1 MSINGGRAMKNNYTK
16 RGISVLLAV
25 MLMLSVFNSAAFAW
39 AEGGIVE
46 IYEMEI
52 CYEDGVTPVPDK
64 DENGEDFVLE
74 IMESEK
80 LQLTYKLIGCNIP
93 EGGYV
98 RWYSET
104 PTLVDVDDNGLVTAF
119 DSSKGAVIQLWID
132 NEVKSVPLIGGIMGS
147 MIENAL
153 FNDTVNVDSMD
164 TDQIIGIIEMLFGEN
179 STYGAYTSGFVSSLK
194 EYLKKLNCS
203 IHAELCDENGN
214 VLVED
219 SVKVLVTKSDK
230 WYANFLPNGTHIT
243 NKESIETTVAVGSTV
258 KLEALTTPKRLNYG
272 VTYSIESTSIFNQG
286 SNIAEVDED
295 GTVHF
300 KAKGTVTVVASPRSE
315 DVTEGLRSF
324 MKTANSLIAN
334 GTIDSDTAADIL
346 VDYLGLNMNK
356 TVVKALIDG
365 YVRIAQFAENN
376 QGLMDGI
383 TSGIASL
390 ADNVMKYVY
399 RDSITFTVVDAV
411 PLEDFEIEG
420 PDSVQE
426 GAQIQLAIRNIVPSI
441 GDTSDIV
448 WSSSNS
454 DIASVDE
461 KTGTVTGRDA
471 GGSLGSLSS
480 KTCTITATSTTN
492 NISKSVTIKVTGK
505 TGNYISDAVIDG
517 PDMVAV
523 GDTVKYNALIYPD
536 RNENSSYL
544 TLSWGI
550 VTGTDSET
558 GEPVYTWAD
567 KNNDVSDGIGS
578 IASDG
583 TYTSVRGGLCTIAL
597 HAVTGYSILGGY
609 YEMSNIITTLDVQN
623 DIPVTG
629 ITLTAENAGFL
640 GNNNIGTLNVEE
652 KEFGGETAYFATVKI
667 NAITPYYGRG
677 VKVTANIE
685 PAAATNA
692 DVVWHISNEDD
703 FYHENE
709 KDNSIEVRARATET
723 SSVTTRIWCETADG
737 KIASPVMTLTV
748 ARSVAVDNKIDGGDI
763 ETVVDKEIG
772 VTHTVSY
779 DGNSTS
785 NTNANHEA
793 TWFSSDEGIFTVSVL
808 DDKTGNAVITGVD
821 VGVATVY
828 CTSADGGITD
838 SRTVT
843 VYPNK
848 DYLQNVIELC
858 DTTVI
863 PKTAENKQLY
873 TKYMTK
879 LDKAYYVLYDV
890 PMVAQ
895 NVCDTTADKLLEAF
909 VNLGGYVGVGSI
921 VILDENGNEFEN
933 KNVTVDVGTF
943 SNYKNSSYDFEYK
956 VVPDNCMYSRVT
968 WTSSSD
974 AITVDKNGKCSPVD
988 NNACAATI
996 TCTIQDYLGNTISDS
1011 ANVSFSKTP
1020 VTGVK
1025 LNKSEIIGG
1034 EIGESEKLTAT
1045 VQPEGVLTIGRADI
1059 LDVYWSSSDE
1069 TVASV
1074 DEDSTVHFL
1083 KGGDCVITVTTA
1095 DGGYTAQCSVNVI
1108 TNYSALQ
1115 ALVNS
1120 YDAMGLSEADYYPNT
1135 FDAFETK
1142 MDEAKQMLAERTA
1155 SQDEVD
1161 AMYQALVSAFN
1172 SLKKYVYIDHIEIY
1186 LDGEAASEYYQY
1198 DLGALS
1204 SYSNAKLN
1212 LNVRLYPNNGSYE
1225 SVRWE
1230 SSTSFI
1236 KVNGEGVCSP
1246 SSNSSGYG
1254 KITCTVTD
1262 HFGNERTDYV
1272 WVSFAKTPV
1281 TGITISD
1288 SIVNGRPGDTKQLS
1302 ATIKPEGILGIGRAD
1317 IQDVVWASDNE
1328 DVATVSRNGLVTFVS
1343 AGMANITVTAYDG
1356 GYTAGCIATT
1366 LGDRSVLSA
1375 ALEEYK
1381 DITFS
1386 DYEYDYGILFKEA
1399 YSDAEAAMSDNTL
1412 TQTEIDEAASNL
1424 IEAASDLFS
1433 HPFIMIDN
1441 INLDWTASDLT
1452 SVKAS
1457 GTVGENNS
1465 IQLISS
1471 NIARITTSV
1480 SVKITPSVSPS
1491 DAMYSNVAWETVSS
1505 HNLNVT
1511 PNNDGT
1517 VTVKP
1522 SIGAITRIDAYGV
1535 IKVTYTDAYDRTYSR
1550 EVSVVIG
1557 KAYVTGITINTP
1569 DYTAKATDSPTTL
1582 DYELVSSSGNLN
1594 DLSNK
1599 TVNWTSSAPDIASVD
1614 ENGVVTPLDEGSAVI
1629 TARTADGGYT
1639 DSVTVTVTPDYEVL
1653 INAVNEYSALVNNSR
1668 GRYIYTE
1675 ESLDVL
1681 EAAVEDA
1688 RPVAEAQSDRQAVVN
1703 AKLEAIMSAYNALER
1718 YVPAEG
1724 LTLGIDDNETNAKMI
1739 NEGFV
1744 RYTSNSLNGK
1754 SFKLKVNPI
1763 PAGSRY
1769 EQIAFVS
1776 DSSAVT
1782 VSNNGTVTSTN
1793 STSKAAKITCTITNY
1808 DNTSYSYDI
1817 YVSFVRYGVTGIAF
1831 NGDENYFGYNG
1842 ETVTLRP
1849 EITYAEN
1856 TNNTSYFVSTCKYE
1870 SSDESVAT
1878 VDGSGK
1884 VTFVSF
1890 GKATVTA
1897 TTLDGGYTAS
1907 VDVYTTNDTRQLR
1920 ETLAS
1925 ARGITYTDYA
1935 YAYGMSFKE
1944 KYDAA
1949 LGVYNNPNSSQ
1960 SAIDN
1965 AESELSAAMAALSG
1979 HPFIAPSPRITSNGN
1994 TVEDKDIVET
2004 DDNAKVT
2011 FTPAFADGGMLKS
2024 YTFNSSSLV
2033 NATAVKNAD
2042 GSITLTRTAETGG
2055 AVLTLIATDDY
2066 DRKETV
2072 EISVTLVEKLVP
2084 CTAVTLTANGA
2095 EINGTS
2101 YTYSCGGSYSNC
2113 NLTIGYI
2120 PTPANANMIES
2131 VSYSSSSNY
2140 VKIDSSTGKITASGV
2155 LMILSSYSGTITC
2168 TVKNTDGTTV
2178 TKTVS
2183 LTVRRN

>member
-1 MSINGGRAMKNNYTK
+1 MKNNYTK
-16 RGISVLLAV
+16 RSISILLAV
-25 MLMLSVFNSAAFAW
+25 LLMLSAFNSAFYAW

-74 IMESEK
+74 VMESDK

-132 NEVKSVPLIGGIMGS
+132 NEVKSVPLIGGIMGT

-164 TDQIIGIIEMLFGEN
+164 TDQIISIIETLFGEN

-219 SVKVLVTKSDK
+219 SVKVLVKKSDK

-365 YVRIAQFAENN
+365 YIRIAQFADENSAW
-376 QGLMDGI
+376 MDSI
-383 TSGIASL
+383 TGGIASL

-420 PDSVQE
+420 PNSVQE

-441 GDTSDIV
+441 GDTSDII

-480 KTCTITATSTTN
+480 KSCTITATSTTN

-505 TGNYISDAVIDG
+505 TGNYISDAFIDG

-523 GDTVKYNALIYPD
+523 GDSVKYTAQIYPE

-544 TLSWGI
+544 TVSWGI
-550 VTGTDSET
+550 VTGTNNET
-558 GEPVYTWAD
+558 GEPEYTWAD

-583 TYTSVRGGLCTIAL
+583 TYTSVKGGLCTIAL
-597 HAVTGYSILGGY
+597 KAVTGYSILGGY
-609 YEMSNIITTLDVQN
+609 YEISSIITTLDIEN
-623 DIPVTG
+623 DIPVTA
-629 ITLTAENAGFL
+629 ITLSAENAGFW
-640 GNNNIGTLNVEE
+640 GNNNIGTLTMEE
-652 KEFGGETAYFATVKI
+652 KEIAGETAYFATVKI

-677 VKVTANIE
+677 AKVIATIE
-685 PAAATNA
+685 PAAASNTELI
-692 DVVWHISNEDD
+692 WHVSNEDD
-703 FYHENE
+703 FYSENQTE
-709 KDNSIEVRARATET
+709 NSIEVRARATELN
-723 SSVTTRIWCETADG
+723 SVTTQIWCETADG
-737 KIASPVMTLTV
+737 RKASPVMTLTV

-763 ETVVDKEIG
+763 EVEVAKDID

-779 DGNSTS
+779 DGNNTS
-785 NTNANHEA
+785 NSNANHEA
-793 TWFSSDEGIFTVSVL
+793 TWYSSDEGIFTVKAL
-808 DDKTGNAVITGVD
+808 NDKSGNAVITGVD

-838 SRTVT
+838 TKTVT

-848 DYLQNVIELC
+848 EYLHNVIDLC
-858 DTTVI
+858 DKTVI
-863 PKTAENKQLY
+863 LKTAENKRLY
-873 TKYMTK
+873 TDYMNK
-879 LDKAYYVLYDV
+879 LDKAYYILYDV
-890 PMVAQ
+890 PMAAQ

-909 VNLGGYVGVGSI
+909 VNLGGYVGAGNI
-921 VILDENGNEFEN
+921 VILDENGNEFE
-933 KNVTVDVGTF
+933 KKSVTVDVGTF

-956 VVPDNCMYSRVT
+956 VLPENCMYSRVT

-974 AITVDKNGKCSPVD
+974 KITVDNNGKCTPVD
-988 NNACAATI
+988 NSACAATI
-996 TCTIQDYLGNTISDS
+996 TCTIEDYLGNRISDS
-1011 ANVSFSKTP
+1011 ANLSFSKTP
-1020 VTGVK
+1020 VTGVT
-1025 LNKSEIIGG
+1025 LNKNEIDGG
-1034 EIGESEKLTAT
+1034 EIGNSEKLTAT
-1045 VQPEGVLTIGRADI
+1045 VQPEGVLGIGRADN
-1059 LDVYWSSSDE
+1059 LDVIWSSDNESI
-1069 TVASV
+1069 ASV
-1074 DEDSTVHFL
+1074 DADGTVHFI
-1083 KGGDCVITVTTA
+1083 KGGNCTVTVTTV
-1095 DGGYTAQCSVNVI
+1095 DGGFTAQCRVSVI
-1108 TNYSALQ
+1108 TNYSVLQ
-1115 ALVNS
+1115 ALVES
-1120 YDAMGLSEADYYPNT
+1120 YDAMGLDEADYYPNT
-1135 FDAFETK
+1135 FAAFEAK
-1142 MDEAKQMLAERTA
+1142 MDEAKAMLTERTA
-1155 SQDEVD
+1155 PQDEVD
-1161 AMYQALVSAFN
+1161 AMYEALVTAFN
-1172 SLKKYVYIDHIEIY
+1172 GLKKYVYLNNIEIY

-1212 LNVRLYPNNGSYE
+1212 LNVRLYPNNGSYQ

-1230 SSTSFI
+1230 SSTSLI
-1236 KVNGEGVCSP
+1236 KVTGEGVCSP
-1246 SSNSSGYG
+1246 TSNNSGYG

-1262 HFGNERTDYV
+1262 HFGNEFTDCV

-1281 TGITISD
+1281 TGISISQ
-1288 SIVNGRPGDTKQLS
+1288 SVISGRPGDSVQLS
-1302 ATIKPEGILGIGRAD
+1302 STIKPEGLWGIGDAD
-1317 IQDVVWASDNE
+1317 IKDVIWNSDNE
-1328 DVATVSRNGLVTFVS
+1328 SVATVSQSGSVTFVS
-1343 AGMANITVTAYDG
+1343 AGIATITVTTYDG
-1356 GYTAGCIATT
+1356 GYSASCVATT

-1399 YSDAEAAMSDNTL
+1399 YADAEAAMDDYSL
-1412 TQTEIDEAASNL
+1412 TQAEIDEAASNL

-1433 HPFIMIDN
+1433 HPFIMIEN

-1457 GTVGENNS
+1457 GTVGENDS

-1480 SVKITPSVSPS
+1480 SVKITPSVSPA
-1491 DAMYSNVAWETVSS
+1491 DAMFSSVKWETVSS
-1505 HNLNVT
+1505 HNLTVT

-1535 IKVTYTDAYDRTYSR
+1535 VKVTYTDAYDRTYSR

-1557 KAYVTGITINTP
+1557 KAYVTGITINTS
-1569 DYTAKATDSPTTL
+1569 DYSAKATDAPTQL
-1582 DYELVSSSGNLN
+1582 DYTITSSNGNIN

-1599 TVNWTSSAPDIASVD
+1599 TVIWTSSAPEIASVD
-1614 ENGVVTPLDEGSAVI
+1614 EDGVVTPLDEGTAVI

-1639 DSVTVTVTPDYEVL
+1639 DSVTVTVTPDYEIL
-1653 INAVNEYSALVNNSR
+1653 INAVNEYSALIANSR

-1681 EAAVEDA
+1681 EAAVNDA
-1688 RPVAEAQSDRQAVVN
+1688 RPVAEAQSDRQSVVN
-1703 AKLEAIMSAYNALER
+1703 AKLDAIMSAYNALER

-1724 LTLGIDDNETNAKMI
+1724 LTLGVDDNETNAKMI
-1739 NEGFV
+1739 NEGYI
-1744 RYTSNSLNGK
+1744 RYASNSLNGK
-1754 SFKLKVNPI
+1754 NFKLKVNTI

-1769 EQIAFVS
+1769 EQIAFAS
-1776 DSSAVT
+1776 DNSAVT
-1782 VSNNGTVTSTN
+1782 VSADGTVNSTN

-1808 DNTSYSYDI
+1808 DNTSYSYDV

-1831 NGDENYFGYNG
+1831 DGDENYFGYND

-1849 EITYAEN
+1849 EITYTES
-1856 TNNTSYFVSTCKYE
+1856 TTNTSYIVSACNYK

-1878 VDGSGK
+1878 VDKNGK

-1935 YAYGMSFKE
+1935 YDYGMSFKE

-1960 SAIDN
+1960 DAIDT
-1965 AESELSAAMAALSG
+1965 AESELSTAMAALSG
-1979 HPFIAPSPRITSNGN
+1979 HPFIAPSPRITANGK

-2004 DDNAKVT
+2004 DDDAKIT
-2011 FTPAFADGGMLKS
+2011 FTPAFADGAMLKS

-2042 GSITLTRTAETGG
+2042 GSITLTRTAETGS
-2055 AVLTLIATDDY
+2055 AALTLIATDDY
-2066 DRKETV
+2066 DRRETV

-2084 CTAVTLTANGA
+2084 CTAITLTANGEA
-2095 EINGTS
+2095 ISGTS
-2101 YTYSCGGSYSNC
+2101 YSYSCGGSYSNC
-2113 NLTIGYI
+2113 DLTIGYI

-2131 VSYSSSSNY
+2131 VSYSSSSSY
-2140 VKIDSSTGKITASGV
+2140 VKVDSATGKITASGV

-2168 TVKNTDGTTV
+2168 KVKNTDGTTV